1 MKTLAFQMSDEQLR
15 DGMER
20 TFEIIDRPNDLSESA
35 KGVLA
40 EVAIDYE
47 EELTRRL
54 SLNASVV
61 PAWAH
66 WMLVPMI

>member
-1 MKTLAFQMSDEQLR
+1 MKTLAFQMTDDQLR
-15 DGMER
+15 EGMER
-20 TFEIIDRPNDLSESA
+20 AIEIIDRPNDLSESA

-47 EELTRRL
+47 EELFRRQ
-54 SLNASVV
+54 SLNAAVI

-66 WMLVPMI
+66 WMPVPMV